1 MKGYFES
8 EKQRMTNPKPIKQY
22 VIPWIKGSPGP
33 LKDESC
39 DNTEKKFNINLYH
52 SIQQKSF
59 VIFFL
64 WENYTEEKKALPEPT
79 RYCIWFNIHTK
90 ISLKVLWYLCNKC
103 RQVINWVLAK
113 DWLIIGPV
121 SPWTHPVPISSFPQ
135 NVHKIEDKTILSIV
149 H

>member
-1 MKGYFES
+1 MKEYFES

-59 VIFFL
+59 VIFFMRKL
-64 WENYTEEKKALPEPT
+64 YWGKK
-79 RYCIWFNIHTK
+79 
-90 ISLKVLWYLCNKC
+90 SLARAY
-103 RQVINWVLAK
+103 
-113 DWLIIGPV
+113 
-121 SPWTHPVPISSFPQ
+121 
-135 NVHKIEDKTILSIV
+135 
-149 H
+149 